1 MKRLITLTTFVP
13 YVFDESQKVAKSYGA
28 VCTPDFFG
36 FNNSLE
42 LAYRGRLDD
51 SDRSS
56 NPAAKRELFAAM
68 VEIARSGTGPAKQ
81 HASIGCSIKWR
92 P

>member
-1 MKRLITLTTFVP
+1 MPTIP
-13 YVFDESQKVAKSYGA
+13 DVFDESQKVAKSNGA

-51 SDRSS
+51 SGR
-56 NPAAKRELFAAM
+56 
-68 VEIARSGTGPAKQ
+68 
-81 HASIGCSIKWR
+81 
-92 P
+92 